1 MTNAR
6 ADRANEGDST
16 ELEVLLVHEDVPAGS
31 RAERILEQV
40 AFNLETKT
48 DFLVNLW
55 SFVLLGDP
63 VLCDRAV
70 VDATRA
76 DIMLLSVSGCTELPA
91 TVRALLKEWLG
102 RRGEMPGA
110 LVVSL
115 DSSICGSAP
124 VLDCWIMC
132 VGWLSK
138 QALRCSRISAGPLT

>member
-1 MTNAR
+1 MQLTNAR
-6 ADRANEGDST
+6 VDRASEGDST
-16 ELEVLLVHEDVPAGS
+16 ELEVLLVHEDVSAGS

-40 AFNLETKT
+40 ALNLEPRA

-55 SFVLLGDP
+55 PFVLLGDP
-63 VLCDRAV
+63 ALCDRAV
-70 VDATRA
+70 LDATHA

-115 DSSICGSAP
+115 DSSICDSAP
-124 VLDCWIMC
+124 VLDY
-132 VGWLSK
+132 VRGLAQ
-138 QALRCSRISAGPLT
+138 QADVEVFPHFG